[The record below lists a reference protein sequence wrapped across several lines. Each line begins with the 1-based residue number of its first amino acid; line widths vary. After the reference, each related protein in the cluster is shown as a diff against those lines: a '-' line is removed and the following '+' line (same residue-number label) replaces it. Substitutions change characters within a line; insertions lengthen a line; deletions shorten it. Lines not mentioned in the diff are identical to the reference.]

1 MKNGATNPL
10 SNSICVSSALLTNQ
24 STSQTKNIPKKSTNI
39 SSSIEIGT
47 TKYGSITKKSQPK
60 VTAFNASTAA
70 GSNDSTTTAASKQ
83 GLNLTV
89 NGRVNGKAV
98 STTATATTNSITNP
112 KQTMNGYKSVNGTTL
127 NQYNKASS
135 GSGGVGAGGT
145 NINHNNNITNNNNNS
160 NQNASATI
168 NIVKNNNETK
178 SKLSSSDSF
187 KRRLGTF
194 PLSPNFHPEFLK
206 CEYDLARSQVINSRS
221 RSACSG
227 EKNNN
232 YNNNHNQISHNSNS
246 NNNNNNSISSSNCNK
261 SDLHHQHN
269 KTNGFASQS
278 LTSSPVA
285 KDTNR
290 NKVTIFGV
298 NTASA
303 SVSNT
308 NGTANTI
315 NLAVGSASSPS
326 PSPSSTSSIP
336 SISTADHNHLENQS
350 NETMMNA
357 NCIQHATVD
366 HLDDIKFIDSD
377 DSEHR
382 RHSPANAAISTASA
396 ARNVATLKEFFN
408 DGLAGGKA
416 LKTTT
421 STLPAASSASKKL
434 LLNDLY
440 GANKYNTI
448 TNGSCGYQAANGH
461 YHHMS
466 NGLARKA
473 VPEEMLS
480 STSSSTSTLSAMTES
495 STSSSL
501 LAARNLATAPKENGH
516 TTIKVANHLD
526 GGDPVSVSACKK
538 QKHISLVVAGDPI
551 RLRLL
556 DFRFHL
562 PNDFDDVFPPIL
574 LTQFLPSNYHQQ
586 QTTSFALIS
595 TCDISF

>member
-1 MKNGATNPL
+1 M
-10 SNSICVSSALLTNQ
+10 SSAFLTNQ
-24 STSQTKNIPKKSTNI
+24 SPSQAKNVPKKSSNI
-39 SSSIEIGT
+39 SSSIEIGP
-47 TKYGSITKKSQPK
+47 TKYGAITKKTSQPK

-70 GSNDSTTTAASKQ
+70 GSNDPTTAAATSKNS
-83 GLNLTV
+83 LNLTV
-89 NGRVNGKAV
+89 NGKVNGKLV
-98 STTATATTNSITNP
+98 TANA
-112 KQTMNGYKSVNGTTL
+112 KQTMNGYKSINGTTL
-127 NQYNKASS
+127 SQYNKTNS
-135 GSGGVGAGGT
+135 GSGGSGS
-145 NINHNNNITNNNNNS
+145 NINNNNNISNNNNNS
-160 NQNASATI
+160 NTNHNANASG
-168 NIVKNNNETK
+168 NSVNNNNETK
-178 SKLSSSDSF
+178 SNLSSSDSF
-187 KRRLGTF
+187 KRRLGTY
-194 PLSPNFHPEFLK
+194 PLSPKFHPEFLK

-232 YNNNHNQISHNSNS
+232 YNNNHNQINNNS
-246 NNNNNNSISSSNCNK
+246 NNNNSHSHSHSSIS
-261 SDLHHQHN
+261 DLNHQHK

-315 NLAVGSASSPS
+315 NLAVGSASSPA
-326 PSPSSTSSIP
+326 SSSSSSSIP
-336 SISTADHNHLENQS
+336 TAEHIQLEHQS
-350 NETMMNA
+350 NDTMMNA

-382 RHSPANAAISTASA
+382 RHSPATAAAGGGGGSHTSA
-396 ARNVATLKEFFN
+396 TMNVATLKEFFN
-408 DGLAGGKA
+408 DGLAISGGKA

-421 STLPAASSASKKL
+421 STLPASSSASKKL
-434 LLNDLY
+434 LVNDIY
-440 GANKYNTI
+440 GAHKYNTI
-448 TNGSCGYQAANGH
+448 TNGSCAYQAANSH
-461 YHHMS
+461 YHHHHSS

-501 LAARNLATAPKENGH
+501 LAAKNMATAPKENGQS
-516 TTIKVANHLD
+516 TMKVVSHLD
-526 GGDPVSVSACKK
+526 GGDSVSVSACKAK
-538 QKHISLVVAGDPI
+538 NIFYWWLV
-551 RLRLL
+551 
-556 DFRFHL
+556 
-562 PNDFDDVFPPIL
+562 
-574 LTQFLPSNYHQQ
+574 LPS
-586 QTTSFALIS
+586 
-595 TCDISF
+595 D

>member
-10 SNSICVSSALLTNQ
+10 SNSICVSSAYSTNQ

-60 VTAFNASTAA
+60 VTAFGASTAA
-70 GSNDSTTTAASKQ
+70 GSNDSTTTAASKH

-89 NGRVNGKAV
+89 NGRVNGKTV
-98 STTATATTNSITNP
+98 STTATNSVSNP
-112 KQTMNGYKSVNGTTL
+112 KQTMNGYKSINGTTL
-127 NQYNKASS
+127 NQYNKTSS
-135 GSGGVGAGGT
+135 GSGSAAGGGT

-160 NQNASATI
+160 NQNANATI
-168 NIVKNNNETK
+168 NNVKNNNETK
-178 SKLSSSDSF
+178 SKLSSDSF

-232 YNNNHNQISHNSNS
+232 YNNNHNQINHSS
-246 NNNNNNSISSSNCNK
+246 NNNNSISSSSSNK
-261 SDLHHQHN
+261 SDLN
-269 KTNGFASQS
+269 KANGFASQS

-315 NLAVGSASSPS
+315 NLAVGS

-336 SISTADHNHLENQS
+336 SISTADHNQLGNQS

-382 RHSPANAAISTASA
+382 RHSPANAISSTASA

-408 DGLAGGKA
+408 DGLGGKS

-434 LLNDLY
+434 LLNDMY
-440 GANKYNTI
+440 GGNKYNTI

-461 YHHMS
+461 YHHIS

-501 LAARNLATAPKENGH
+501 LAARNLATAPKENGQ

-526 GGDPVSVSACKK
+526 GGDLVSVSACESKNIF
-538 QKHISLVVAGDPI
+538 HWWWLV
-551 RLRLL
+551 
-556 DFRFHL
+556 
-562 PNDFDDVFPPIL
+562 IL
-574 LTQFLPSNYHQQ
+574 
-586 QTTSFALIS
+586 
-595 TCDISF
+595 